1 MAKKGYLQRTK
12 VGIRRRLTDMNEQIS
27 AIDKM
32 SSNMEAEF
40 RDTRLVRAFSVLFLL
55 FSV

>member
-40 RDTRLVRAFSVLFLL
+40 RDTRLVGAFSVLFLL